1 MSNTITSNE
10 HFLKRAR
17 NIRNELLNRT
27 DRYILEDYP
36 LSQEEKDIVKDYRKK
51 LRDFINENK
60 ENILNG
66 QKIDF
71 PAQQNFI
78 NIIIIY

>member
-1 MSNTITSNE
+1 M
-10 HFLKRAR
+10 KAA
-17 NIRNELLNRT
+17 
-27 DRYILEDYP
+27 
-36 LSQEEKDIVKDYRKK
+36 Q
-51 LRDFINENK
+51 DFINENK

-78 NIIIIY
+78 NINMIY

>member
-1 MSNTITSNE
+1 MSNILTSNE

-17 NIRNELLNRT
+17 NIRNELLNKT

-36 LSQEEKDIVKDYRKK
+36 LSQEEKDIVKDYRKQ
-51 LRDFINENK
+51 LRNFINENQ
-60 ENILNG
+60 ENILKG

-71 PAQQNFI
+71 PPQPNFLNI
-78 NIIIIY
+78 NIIY